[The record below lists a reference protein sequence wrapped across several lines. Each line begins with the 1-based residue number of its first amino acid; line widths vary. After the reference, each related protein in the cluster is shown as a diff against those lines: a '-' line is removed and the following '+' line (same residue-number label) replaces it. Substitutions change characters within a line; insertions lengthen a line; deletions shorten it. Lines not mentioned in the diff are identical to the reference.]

1 MEETHLDNDTSRPGP
16 HYAGPDLTLYKFPS
30 GPYNNNAYL
39 LVCPQTN
46 RSIVIDTPGEAD
58 DLIEAT
64 KRTQV
69 QAVLITHGHF
79 DHLMG
84 YQDVVPELG
93 IGSGDIGDMPSP
105 PQIVVRDGDE
115 FTAGTIKLTAIA
127 TPGHT
132 PGSTCFIVGSHLF
145 TGDTLFPGGPGK
157 SGSPGAFK
165 QLVQSITS
173 RLFLL
178 DGASTFYPGHGAD
191 GLLKDAK
198 NEYATFAARPHASD
212 LHGDV
217 TWLES

>member
-1 MEETHLDNDTSRPGP
+1 MNTDTSGPAP

-30 GPYNNNAYL
+30 GTYNNNAYL

-58 DLIEAT
+58 NLIEAA
-64 KRTQV
+64 KRTDV

-93 IGSGDIGDMPSP
+93 APAGIGPGDIGDMPSP
-105 PQIVVRDGDE
+105 PQIVIRDGDE

-132 PGSTCFIVGSHLF
+132 PGSTCFVVESHLF

-157 SGSPGAFK
+157 SGSPESFK
-165 QLVQSITS
+165 QLVESIKS
-173 RLFLL
+173 RLFVLEPA
-178 DGASTFYPGHGAD
+178 GTFYPGHGAD
-191 GLLKDAK
+191 GLLKDSK
-198 NEYATFAARPHASD
+198 NEYATFAETPHATD

-217 TWLES
+217 TWLKS

>member
-1 MEETHLDNDTSRPGP
+1 MNTDTGTPAP

-30 GPYNNNAYL
+30 GPYDNNAYL

-58 DLIEAT
+58 NLIEAA
-64 KRTQV
+64 KRTDV

-93 IGSGDIGDMPSP
+93 ATAGIGAGDTGDMPSP
-105 PQIVVRDGDE
+105 PGIVIRDGDE

-132 PGSTCFIVGSHLF
+132 PGSTCFVAGSHLF

-157 SGSPGAFK
+157 SGSPAAFK
-165 QLVQSITS
+165 RLVESIKS
-173 RLFLL
+173 RLFVLN
-178 DGASTFYPGHGAD
+178 DDSTFYPGHGAD
-191 GLLKDAK
+191 GLLRDAI
-198 NEYATFAARPHASD
+198 NEYAAFSAKPHTDD

-217 TWLES
+217 TWLAS